1 MIKHIKHSL
10 NYFDPFCL
18 LSSEALRTMN
28 TNLPLTLVFLWHV
41 LAICCIHKGAVDLA
55 LSLVKVD
62 LVHLSVAEE
71 RWPTFD
77 AMLGRFSQIYIGQV
91 WEASVSGTRKNDE

>member
-1 MIKHIKHSL
+1 MIKHIRHSL
-10 NYFDPFCL
+10 SYFDPFCL
-18 LSSEALRTMN
+18 LSSEVLRTMN

-41 LAICCIHKGAVDLA
+41 LAICRVHKCAVDLA

-77 AMLGRFSQIYIGQV
+77 AMLGRFSQVYISKI
-91 WEASVSGTRKNDE
+91 WATSVSGMRKNDE